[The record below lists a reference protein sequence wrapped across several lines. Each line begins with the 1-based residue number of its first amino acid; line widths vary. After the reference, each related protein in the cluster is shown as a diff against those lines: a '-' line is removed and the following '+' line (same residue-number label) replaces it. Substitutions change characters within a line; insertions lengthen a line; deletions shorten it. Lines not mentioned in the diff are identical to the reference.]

1 MKKENKGQR
10 VKEALANVL
19 TNQGLSSLLRHADRN
34 SMAFSIESRV
44 PFLTIPLVDFLLS
57 LPEQYLISDE
67 GITKHIFRQA
77 MRGIVPDEI
86 LDRKDKIGF
95 TTPEDTWLVDKS
107 QTIIKYINEAKE
119 INFIIKEKLL
129 NEFKEILQE
138 KKVLDGRVWRWTN
151 YFRWFSLLSQKTS

>member
-1 MKKENKGQR
+1 
-10 VKEALANVL
+10 
-19 TNQGLSSLLRHADRN
+19 
-34 SMAFSIESRV
+34 MAFSIESRV

-129 NEFKEILQE
+129 KEFAEVIKE
-138 KKVLDGRVWRWTN
+138 KKVLDGRVWRWIN
-151 YFRWFSLLSQKTS
+151 YFRWFSLVAQETLFNIIKSK